1 MKESRQHPRVSLA
14 VDVDVA
20 SGSNFYA
27 GRTRDLSLGGLFV
40 ETEVGLPIGLQV
52 DVKLKLPKGTFTAP
66 CEVVWLLSERGRQT
80 VGMGVR
86 FLELSFG
93 AKRAIEAFM
102 AIRSPVDFESPE
114 ADEDVHAGGPPPLP
128 TSVEAPVPNAADASR
143 KIVTPKV
150 GPTRAKPPLP
160 RPRTRDK

>member
-1 MKESRQHPRVSLA
+1 MKESRQHPRVSIA

-40 ETEVGLPIGLQV
+40 ETDVGLPIGLQV
-52 DVKLKLPKGTFTAP
+52 DVKLKLPKGTFTVR
-66 CEVVWLLSERGRQT
+66 CEVMWLLSEGPLQT
-80 VGMGVR
+80 VGVGVR
-86 FLELSFG
+86 FLELSPG

-102 AIRSPVDFESPE
+102 AIRSPLDFESPE

-128 TSVEAPVPNAADASR
+128 TNDGPPVPTAEARR
-143 KIVTPKV
+143 KVVTPKA
-150 GPTRAKPPLP
+150 GPTKAKDAPPKS
-160 RPRTRDK
+160 RTRDK